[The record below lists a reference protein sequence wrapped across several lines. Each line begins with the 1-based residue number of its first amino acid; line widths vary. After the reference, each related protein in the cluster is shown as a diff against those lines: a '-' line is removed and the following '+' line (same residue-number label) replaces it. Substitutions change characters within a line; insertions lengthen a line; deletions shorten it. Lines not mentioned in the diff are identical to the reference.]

1 MTEASEDSSF
11 DDGFSRQG
19 RPSLESSPSWTNAS
33 MSDAESIVVS
43 DAASEEVA
51 DRPTIPR
58 KRKYAHVSRLQPG
71 RTSRAI
77 YRQAVPTYRVKQS
90 KKVHGQQEGINWLTH
105 AAKLRFEQHY
115 ETLLARW
122 GVKPSHQG
130 TCILLPESWKAL

>member
-1 MTEASEDSSF
+1 MTDASEDSSF
-11 DDGFSRQG
+11 DDGFPRQG
-19 RPSLESSPSWTNAS
+19 RARLESSPSLTDAS
-33 MSDAESIVVS
+33 MSDAESIVIS

-51 DRPTIPR
+51 GYPTIPR
-58 KRKYAHVSRLQPG
+58 KRKYAHVSHLQPG

-77 YRQAVPTYRVKQS
+77 HKPAVPTYAVKQS

-122 GVKPSHQG
+122 GVKPSHKG
-130 TCILLPESWKAL
+130 TCILLPEAWKAL